1 MPVQLLMRSSPVI
14 AGSTRGPVGA
24 ARKTS
29 ELMTTQL
36 DFGSGSSARREATRA
51 GAGDRGPAANEPTIG
66 QVEAALLLLPS
77 HGWTAGWTGRRDRAL
92 LTLSKLAGLTYGNI
106 AELTAG
112 DVTVAAGTATIS
124 TPGGRTKL
132 HAVANDLLCG
142 PCALARWVHALDLTI
157 VYPDG
162 RVIAALIARA
172 MPVTAESPHL
182 CQSNNKITEVTAQ
195 VTLLPPIDQWGH
207 PIRRVVKP
215 IESRKLTRPSRTV
228 VPFQGPRRSGSADT
242 DELVDRAQALERRV
256 VQLIENSESVL

>member
-1 MPVQLLMRSSPVI
+1 
-14 AGSTRGPVGA
+14 
-24 ARKTS
+24 
-29 ELMTTQL
+29 MTTQVV
-36 DFGSGSSARREATRA
+36 FGSGSRRDATRI
-51 GAGDRGPAANEPTIG
+51 GRPADEHDFADEPTIA
-66 QVEAALLLLPS
+66 QVEAVLRVLPS

-92 LTLSKLAGLTYGNI
+92 LALSQLAGLPFGNI

-112 DVTVAAGTATIS
+112 DVTVTGGTATIC

-132 HAVANDLLCG
+132 HAVEDDLLCG
-142 PCALARWVHALDLTI
+142 PCAIARWVHALDLTV

-207 PIRRVVKP
+207 PVRMVVKP
-215 IESRKLTRPSRTV
+215 IESKKLTRPSRPV
-228 VPFQGPRRSGSADT
+228 APAQGPRRSSAPDSV
-242 DELVDRAQALERRV
+242 DLLDRAQALERRV
-256 VQLIENSESVL
+256 QQLLAS

>member
-1 MPVQLLMRSSPVI
+1 M
-14 AGSTRGPVGA
+14 
-24 ARKTS
+24 TS
-29 ELMTTQL
+29 QVA
-36 DFGSGSSARREATRA
+36 FGARREATRIV
-51 GAGDRGPAANEPTIG
+51 GDRDAGVYEPTST
-66 QVEAALLLLPS
+66 QVEAALRVLPS

-92 LTLSKLAGLTYGNI
+92 LTLSKLAGLTFGNI

-112 DVTVAAGTATIS
+112 DVTVAGGVATIS

-132 HAVANDLLCG
+132 HAVDDDLLCG

-207 PIRRVVKP
+207 PIRQVVKP

-228 VPFQGPRRSGSADT
+228 VPLQGPRRNGSADSY
-242 DELVDRAQALERRV
+242 ELVDRAQALERRV
-256 VQLIENSESVL
+256 VQLIEDTHSGR

>member
-1 MPVQLLMRSSPVI
+1 M
-14 AGSTRGPVGA
+14 
-24 ARKTS
+24 TS
-29 ELMTTQL
+29 TQL
-36 DFGSGSSARREATRA
+36 VFGSGSHRGLSRTAQAEAV
-51 GAGDRGPAANEPTIG
+51 GADPTIE
-66 QVEAALLLLPS
+66 QVETALRTLPS

-92 LTLSKLAGLTYGNI
+92 LTLSQLAGLPYGNI

-112 DVTVAAGTATIS
+112 DVSVADGTATIS

-132 HAVANDLLCG
+132 HAVADDLLCG

-162 RVIAALIARA
+162 RTIAALIARA
-172 MPVTAESPHL
+172 MPVTADSPHL

-207 PIRRVVKP
+207 PVRMVVKP

-228 VPFQGPRRSGSADT
+228 VPFQGRRSSSSDT
-242 DELVDRAQALERRV
+242 FEHVDRALALERRV
-256 VQLIENSESVL
+256 QQLLEST